1 MCSNQLPFDKNTL
14 IANSHSCARMKSF
27 RIASPDCRSVFLL
40 ALVGTALA
48 TPLVSTHVIAPAPSG
63 YPRVAQMLNGSLLA
77 CAETPVVGKL
87 QQISWFSSH
96 DGGSVWNRHGIVVE
110 DTWDSVDLANCFI

>member
-1 MCSNQLPFDKNTL
+1 
-14 IANSHSCARMKSF
+14 
-27 RIASPDCRSVFLL
+27 
-40 ALVGTALA
+40 
-48 TPLVSTHVIAPAPSG
+48 
-63 YPRVAQMLNGSLLA
+63 MLNGSLLA